1 MRPWRER
8 LLYGA
13 LRLADAAGNRLR
25 SRANRLWPQL
35 GGYGPGITV
44 MIPERANPEILA
56 ECLERAAA
64 ACARVS
70 EPSEIIVVASGS
82 PSSAYRVLMQQ
93 HQQVRWLF
101 SERPLWYSRAIRTG
115 IRAARFEW
123 VYLLN
128 NDMMLDPMALQAS
141 MQWRSPEVF
150 AVASQVFFRDERK
163 RREETGWTQF
173 SSDGGPIQ
181 IMDEV
186 PADEVTVRGTL
197 YAGGGASL
205 FRRDLLRLL
214 SAGSTVYEP
223 FYWEDVEWGERAW
236 RLGYASLY
244 CPASKAWH
252 LHRMTNRLFFREAE
266 IDRILAR
273 NRVVYHLRNG
283 PPLPPCPEFVQ
294 MLANLDE
301 ESRREVLTFS
311 RMARIANGRL
321 GSARLATDLATLG
334 SVWEIRY
341 GRVDEAV
348 GKP

>member
-1 MRPWRER
+1 MGQRRAR

-13 LRLADAAGNRLR
+13 LTLADAAGRRLR
-25 SRANRLWPQL
+25 TRGNRSRPQL
-35 GGYGPGITV
+35 GAYGPGVTV
-44 MIPERANPEILA
+44 IIPERANSEILT
-56 ECLERAAA
+56 ECLDRAAA
-64 ACARVS
+64 ACVRVS

-82 PSSAYRVLMQQ
+82 PASAYCALMQR
-93 HQQVRWLF
+93 HQQVRWIF

-115 IRAARFEW
+115 LRAARFDW

-128 NDMMLDPMALQAS
+128 NDMMLDPLALQAS

-150 AVASQVFFRDERK
+150 AVASQVFFRDERR
-163 RREETGWTQF
+163 RREETGWTLF
-173 SSDGGPIQ
+173 RGDGGPIQ

-186 PADEVTVRGTL
+186 PGDEVTVRGTF

-205 FRRDLLRLL
+205 FRRDLLRVL
-214 SAGSTVYEP
+214 SVGSNVYEP

-236 RLGYASLY
+236 RFGYPSLY

-252 LHRMTNRLFFREAE
+252 LHRMTNRIFFREAE

-283 PPLPPCPEFVQ
+283 PPLPAFREFAR
-294 MLANLDE
+294 MLSSLDDQ
-301 ESRREVLTFS
+301 SRREALTFG
-311 RMARIANGRL
+311 RMARIACGRL
-321 GSARLATDLATLG
+321 ASARQATDMARLG
-334 SVWEIRY
+334 DVWEIRY
-341 GRVDEAV
+341 GHIDEPV